1 MVTQGSDHVA
11 EQDADEDQGQAM
23 GDVHESIA
31 VGRTRRNLRKPS
43 WITIV
48 MIVAYALRVVEEAI
62 PLHIGK
68 LKSVQSPRSERMP

>member
-23 GDVHESIA
+23 GDVHEFIA

-48 MIVAYALRVVEEAI
+48 MIVAYALAVVEEAI
-62 PLHIGK
+62 RLHIGK
-68 LKSVQSPRSERMP
+68 LKSIQSPRSGRMP